1 MGIGRM
7 KYTVQ
12 IRPEESGT
20 SILVNGVKVGKR
32 IKNANDSIAIG
43 EWLELA
49 VYDIVGLSSPGRAD
63 TVTRADV
70 EQIVEERIDSLI
82 RSHRF
87 GR

>member
-1 MGIGRM
+1 M

>member
-32 IKNANDSIAIG
+32 IKTANDSIAIG

>member
-1 MGIGRM
+1 
-7 KYTVQ
+7 
-12 IRPEESGT
+12 
-20 SILVNGVKVGKR
+20 VGKR